1 MKKLIVFIVAVS
13 LFGCAG
19 TMPEKADLNI
29 EIARQAAGVYP
40 SSLDASV
47 IGRDRRAEPYIIS
60 YQVDNKPEKNIISRV
75 PPQVLVKESLIHGLR
90 QQGLSQGDRSGIA
103 MVVVVKELL
112 AKVTKPGM
120 LYTTKA
126 RTGLQLI
133 VNKNGNTLTL
143 DYNHEATKDSLTRP
157 KVLDLEMMLNDQL
170 ADIVTKILADN
181 RVRTAITGK
190 S

>member
-1 MKKLIVFIVAVS
+1 
-13 LFGCAG
+13 
-19 TMPEKADLNI
+19 
-29 EIARQAAGVYP
+29 
-40 SSLDASV
+40 
-47 IGRDRRAEPYIIS
+47 
-60 YQVDNKPEKNIISRV
+60 
-75 PPQVLVKESLIHGLR
+75 
-90 QQGLSQGDRSGIA
+90 
-103 MVVVVKELL
+103 
-112 AKVTKPGM
+112 M